1 MMFLLLL
8 GAILMLG
15 SIVSQGARD
24 TGLRV
29 GARAHGLL
37 VGAAVAV
44 GPLKNDV
51 KYART
56 LARDFNIIVPE
67 NAMKFASVHPSKT
80 AFNFTDAD
88 KIVDFA
94 HDHSMVVRG
103 HTLVWYKQNPLWL
116 TNGNFTS
123 SDISALLKEHIRAVV
138 GHYRHRIYAWDVV
151 NEAIDDNAEFRNTI
165 WSSALGPDYVQ
176 QAFVWA
182 HEADPQAKLF
192 YNDYGGETLGPK
204 SDAIYTLMRTLK
216 GRGVPIDGI
225 GLQSH
230 FSVDQPPNFGNIA
243 ANMKRLAKLGLEIHV
258 TELDV
263 RLSMPPTTE
272 ELKQQEIIY
281 RDYLRTCLSISK
293 CRAFVMWG
301 FTDKYSWIPGTFPDA
316 GAALPLDE
324 SYMPKPAYNALFSV
338 LSVR

>member
-8 GAILMLG
+8 GAILMPG
-15 SIVSQGARD
+15 SIVARGAHD

-51 KYART
+51 TYARL
-56 LARDFNIIVPE
+56 LARNFNIIVPE
-67 NAMKFASVHPSKT
+67 NGMKFASVHPSRT
-80 AFNFTDAD
+80 TFNFSDAD
-88 KIVDFA
+88 EIVDFA
-94 HDHSMVVRG
+94 HDHGMLVRG
-103 HTLVWYKQNPLWL
+103 HTLAWYKQNPPWL
-116 TNGNFTS
+116 TDGNFS
-123 SDISALLKEHIRAVV
+123 SSEISALLKEHIQAVV

-151 NEAIDDNAEFRNTI
+151 NEAIDDNSEFRNTI
-165 WSSALGPDYVQ
+165 WLKALGPDYVPK
-176 QAFVWA
+176 AFVWA

-192 YNDYGGETLGPK
+192 YNDYGGEALGPK

-216 GRGVPIDGI
+216 ARGVPIDGV

-230 FSVDQPPNFGNIA
+230 FSVDQPPNFRNIA

-272 ELKQQEIIY
+272 ELKQQGIIY
-281 RDYLRTCLSISK
+281 RNYLRTCLSISK

-301 FTDKYSWIPGTFPDA
+301 FTDKYSWIPSTFADT
-316 GAALPLDE
+316 GAALPLDD
-324 SYMPKPAYNALFSV
+324 SYKSKPAYNALLNV

>member
-8 GAILMLG
+8 SAILVLG
-15 SIVSQGARD
+15 GIVAQGASGN
-24 TGLRV
+24 GLRV

-56 LARDFNIIVPE
+56 LASNFNIIVPE
-67 NAMKFASVHPSKT
+67 NAMKFASVRPSRT

-94 HDHSMVVRG
+94 HDHGMLVRG
-103 HTLVWYKQNPLWL
+103 HTLVWYKQNPPWL
-116 TNGNFTS
+116 TNGKFS
-123 SDISALLKEHIRAVV
+123 SSEISALLKEHIRAVV

-192 YNDYGGETLGPK
+192 YNDYGGEALGSK
-204 SDAIYTLMRTLK
+204 SDAIYNLTRTLK
-216 GRGVPIDGI
+216 ARGVPIDGV

-230 FSVDQPPNFGNIA
+230 FSVDQPPNFANIA

-272 ELKQQEIIY
+272 ELKQQEMIY

-293 CRAFVMWG
+293 CTAFVMWG
-301 FTDKYSWIPGTFPDA
+301 FTDKYSWIPDNFSDA

-324 SYMPKPAYNALFSV
+324 TYRPKPAYKALFNV
-338 LSVR
+338 LSAR